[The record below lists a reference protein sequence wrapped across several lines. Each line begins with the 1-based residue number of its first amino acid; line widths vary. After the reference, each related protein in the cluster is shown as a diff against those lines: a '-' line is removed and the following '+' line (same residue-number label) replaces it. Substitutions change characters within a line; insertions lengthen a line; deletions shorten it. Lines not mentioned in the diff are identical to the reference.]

1 MALKRRQFTRDFKL
15 HVLREI
21 EAGKS
26 LAQVARQYQLH
37 PTLIAKWKQQHAQYA
52 ERAFAGHGHIYK
64 DEARTAELER
74 LVGQL
79 TMENA
84 LLKKALSRL
93 EAQVISTRRNGG
105 DS

>member
-1 MALKRRQFTRDFKL
+1 VALKKRQFTRDFKL
-15 HVLREI
+15 HILREI

-26 LAQVARQYQLH
+26 LAQAAREHQLH
-37 PTLIAKWKQQHAQYA
+37 PTLITKWKQHHAQYA
-52 ERAFAGHGHIYK
+52 EHAFAGHGHIYK

-74 LVGQL
+74 MIGQL

-93 EAQVISTRRNGG
+93 EARVTSQRRNGG
-105 DS
+105 RS